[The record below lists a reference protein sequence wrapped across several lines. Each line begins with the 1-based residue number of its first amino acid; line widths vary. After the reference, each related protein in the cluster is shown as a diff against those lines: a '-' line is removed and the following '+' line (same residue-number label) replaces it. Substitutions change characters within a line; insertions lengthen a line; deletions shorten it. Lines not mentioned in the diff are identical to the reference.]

1 VVAVALLSLGLPYV
15 VAGMFGARLE
25 NSERPGTP
33 LRWLNNLRILLV
45 LGLIAL
51 FFHTIVPAV
60 YALLFLFSFAG
71 RLHDAAR
78 IAAIRVCLG
87 PGEPDHVANDVYIGS
102 VLASVLGPI
111 LVSLLFVLAGE
122 RVIAVFVG
130 GAIAFFISASSE
142 GLLDALPPSRRAFL
156 LATPESQ
163 YPDGEVPALAY
174 PEDQADQLSDEEWRE
189 ESLPAWYQQGPMS
202 GGQALGELRSGFGLV
217 GSSPRAGLALLGVSG
232 LAMAG
237 GAFSALL
244 VFYVTGELGLPSLYL
259 GPLVAAEGVGLVLG
273 GQALTSSAPAGTGW
287 QGRVWLGL
295 GGTGVLFAAL
305 SLVPILLVAVI
316 LALCI
321 GYVGAVAVSGA
332 RRALY
337 MDFDPVEQRAI
348 AAAENCASAVGV
360 VTGVILV
367 GLFLRGT
374 AETTVEPG
382 VPSVLA
388 TLPGLPANELLFVLG
403 IALIA
408 SAFLLVGLGVLG
420 RNRRRKFRPG
430 AAGGR
435 RTAFGLRVPYADGT
449 GWTDAAHG
457 GWDGPIAD
465 DDEY

>member
-1 VVAVALLSLGLPYV
+1 
-15 VAGMFGARLE
+15 
-25 NSERPGTP
+25 
-33 LRWLNNLRILLV
+33 
-45 LGLIAL
+45 
-51 FFHTIVPAV
+51 
-60 YALLFLFSFAG
+60 
-71 RLHDAAR
+71 
-78 IAAIRVCLG
+78 
-87 PGEPDHVANDVYIGS
+87 
-102 VLASVLGPI
+102 
-111 LVSLLFVLAGE
+111 
-122 RVIAVFVG
+122 
-130 GAIAFFISASSE
+130 
-142 GLLDALPPSRRAFL
+142 
-156 LATPESQ
+156 
-163 YPDGEVPALAY
+163 
-174 PEDQADQLSDEEWRE
+174 
-189 ESLPAWYQQGPMS
+189 
-202 GGQALGELRSGFGLV
+202 
-217 GSSPRAGLALLGVSG
+217 
-232 LAMAG
+232 
-237 GAFSALL
+237 
-244 VFYVTGELGLPSLYL
+244 LYL

-374 AETTVEPG
+374 ADTAVVPS